1 MSEEPE
7 TTLAEV
13 HQAAD
18 QAEESFAVLLEQFRT
33 QPVGQMRAV
42 LADWDARLAETEA
55 FLLEDNET
63 LAFDAQV
70 LSDTLIGQHVLGQIE
85 ESATRLRQVT
95 TTSREKYYEAKAI
108 LAEREQRG
116 EA

>member
-1 MSEEPE
+1 MSEERDITIE
-7 TTLAEV
+7 DIRRVADESE
-13 HQAAD
+13 AA
-18 QAEESFAVLLEQFRT
+18 FAVLLEQFRT
-33 QPVGQMRAV
+33 EPVERMREV
-42 LADWDARLAETEA
+42 LADWDTRLAETEA

-70 LSDTLIGQHVLGQIE
+70 LKDHPFGQPMLDQIE
-85 ESATRLRQVT
+85 ESAARLRQVT
-95 TTSREKYYEAKAI
+95 TTSREAYKEARSI